1 MFMGTGL
8 VAMASCPV
16 ANYRASCEH
25 YTLEMSSPLDIFHL
39 FLFVLSQFVFLGYH
53 PIIFLLCTFFYG
65 LNRRRKDDHKEMS
78 NMLQNIYLF

>member
-25 YTLEMSSPLDIFHL
+25 YTLEMLSPPEMFNL
-39 FLFVLSQFVFLGYH
+39 FLFVLSQFVFSGYH
-53 PIIFLLCTFFYG
+53 PIIFLLCIFFYG
-65 LNRRRKDDHKEMS
+65 LNRQCKDDHKEMS
-78 NMLQNIYLF
+78 NMLQNVYLF